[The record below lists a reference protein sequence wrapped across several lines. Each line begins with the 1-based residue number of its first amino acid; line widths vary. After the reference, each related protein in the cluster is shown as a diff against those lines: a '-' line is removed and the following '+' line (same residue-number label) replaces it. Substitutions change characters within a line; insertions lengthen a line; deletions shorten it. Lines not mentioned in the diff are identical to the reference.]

1 MISINNVV
9 KVNFDIVKNNDVLG
23 DFETTIYFAPISLVD
38 SSNTTT
44 NMILLTSAQQVT
56 EQMSGNSAVIQSA
69 SNYFANG
76 GEKLI
81 VINPTTYDLDSFVN
95 AIESAKNLA
104 RDFMYV
110 CISEQLVTE
119 QAYTDAVLTQIAD
132 YCDNSVA
139 PNKIRLLLTTD
150 SMTFI
155 EDKNLTE
162 SFAVV
167 KYSTKT
173 YDSSPIDAALLI
185 GAYFSKI
192 NLNDADTIKD
202 YCYTKEKLIN
212 QDIAENVSQDEFD
225 VLVKNENGQGYYN
238 FDDLI
243 GNDTVNFGG
252 NLASVEG
259 IAIHTDFGANAVER
273 DISYS
278 VLEKMIGKQYLT
290 EQGISNVKAA
300 INSNLQRYKN
310 NGYLNLGAA
319 YSGETLEIPY
329 NNKKYLVIESGTTLP
344 QGFYIYSVPMQDISA
359 ADRQAKKFTPIYVV
373 METQSGARVV
383 EIRGEI
389 RA

>member
-1 MISINNVV
+1 MISIKNVV
-9 KVNFDIVKNNDVLG
+9 SVDFDIVKNSDILG
-23 DFETTIYFAPISLVD
+23 DFETTVYIAPISLVD
-38 SSNTTT
+38 ASNIAT
-44 NMILLTSAQQVT
+44 NIVLLTNAQQVT

-69 SNYFANG
+69 LNYFANG

-119 QAYTDAVLTQIAD
+119 QAYTDTVLTQIVD
-132 YCDNSVA
+132 YCDNSIA
-139 PNKIRLLLTTD
+139 PDKIRLLLTTN

-155 EDKNLTE
+155 EDKDLTE
-162 SFAVV
+162 SFAIV
-167 KYSTKT
+167 KYSTKM
-173 YDSSPIDAALLI
+173 YDSNPIDVALLI

-192 NLNDADTIKD
+192 NLNDANTIRD
-202 YCYTKEKLIN
+202 YCYTEEKLLD
-212 QDIAENVSQDEFD
+212 QDIAEGVTQAEFET
-225 VLVKNENGQGYYN
+225 LVKNENGQGYYN
-238 FDDLI
+238 FDDMI
-243 GNDTVNFGG
+243 GNNVVNFGG
-252 NLASVEG
+252 NLASIEG

-290 EQGISNVKAA
+290 EQGISNIKAA

-319 YSGETLEIPY
+319 YSGETLEISY

-344 QGFYIYSVPMQDISA
+344 QGFYIYSVPMQDISV
-359 ADRQAKKFTPIYVV
+359 ADRQAKKFTPLYVV

-383 EIRGEI
+383 EIKGEI